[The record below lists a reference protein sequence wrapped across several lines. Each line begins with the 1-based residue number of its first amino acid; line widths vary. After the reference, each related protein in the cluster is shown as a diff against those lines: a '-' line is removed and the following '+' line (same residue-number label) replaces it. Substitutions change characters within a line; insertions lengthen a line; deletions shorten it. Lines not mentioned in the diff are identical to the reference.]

1 MSVSNFQITYQAA
14 GQEDIPAIFSMSKA
28 LIDQYEDIASIDYQ
42 KVLQW
47 VQNKITE
54 NIRLYQCIYANGEKA
69 GYFRLILGEMEAELD
84 DLYVLPAF
92 RNQGIGTAV
101 LQHCVSITHTPIFLY
116 VFKNNSEAI
125 KLYSRIGFSVSEEVG
140 KTRYILRREVDIPY

>member
-1 MSVSNFQITYQAA
+1 MPVNHIQLTFRAA
-14 GQEDIPAIFSMSKA
+14 EQEDIPVILAMSKA
-28 LIDQYEDIASIDYQ
+28 LIDQYEDVASIDYP

-54 NIRLYQCIYANGEKA
+54 NIRQYRCIYANKEKV
-69 GYFRLILGEMEAELD
+69 GYFRLILGETETELD

-101 LQHCVSITHTPIFLY
+101 LQHCISITHTPIFLY
-116 VFKNNSEAI
+116 VFKKNTEAI

-140 KTRYILRREVDIPY
+140 KTRYILRREVDRPY

>member
-1 MSVSNFQITYQAA
+1 MPVSDFQITYQTAT
-14 GQEDIPAIFSMSKA
+14 QEDVPAIFSLSKA
-28 LIDQYEDIASIDYQ
+28 LIDQYEDVASIDYQ

-54 NIRLYQCIYANGEKA
+54 NICQYRCIYANGVKA
-69 GYFRLILGEMEAELD
+69 GYFHLIPGDAETELD
-84 DLYVLPAF
+84 DLYVLPEF

-101 LQHCVSITHTPIFLY
+101 LQHCISITTTPMFLY
-116 VFKNNSEAI
+116 VFKKNTEAI

-140 KTRYILRREVDIPY
+140 KTRYILRREVDRPY